1 MACAGCGRA
10 RAQLASAVR
19 HGSVIGVAKAVGT
32 ALAVNVDKLRGVDVQ
47 AKYGGKKPVQAAQ
60 PYKRTT

>member
-10 RAQLASAVR
+10 RTQLASAVR
-19 HGSVIGVAKAVGT
+19 HGSVIGAAKAIGT
-32 ALAVNVDKLRGVDVQ
+32 AVAVNVDKLRGVDVQ
-47 AKYGGKKPVQAAQ
+47 AKYGGKKPAQPAQ